1 MYDKDIIIQFKIT
14 GEHALRLGSA
24 DELDFRH
31 KLETALDE
39 LLKWHQ
45 LGECD
50 GGQIG
55 SGSAEIFLYVDDV
68 PAALKYIINY
78 LTDCELIGFCKIAS
92 LKPEGKGYEV
102 HYPKGA
108 TFSMWNV

>member
-1 MYDKDIIIQFKIT
+1 MNDKTIIVQFRIT
-14 GEHALRLGSA
+14 GEHALGLGST

-39 LLKWHQ
+39 LLKWHR

-50 GGQIG
+50 GGS
-55 SGSAEIFLYVDDV
+55 SGGGTMEIFLYVDDI
-68 PAALKYIINY
+68 PAALKYIVNH
-78 LTDCELIGFCKIAS
+78 LTDIELIQYCKIAS

-102 HYPKGA
+102 HYPTGA
-108 TFSMWNV
+108 TFSMWG